1 MLNLKEKNIR
11 TKSTHLAIN
20 PLAKVSMI
28 MQATATHDSDTRQSL
43 FTCLGHLGQRDKQGS
58 FLIFCH
64 ASQGGQ
70 GKYISDECHMSL
82 LLMFFLTIFA
92 INDQLTHS

>member
-1 MLNLKEKNIR
+1 MLNLKKKYIG
-11 TKSTHLAIN
+11 TQSSHLAIF
-20 PLAKVSMI
+20 PLAKVIMI
-28 MQATATHDSDTRQSL
+28 TPAIATHYSDTRQSL

-82 LLMFFLTIFA
+82 LLMFFLTIFT